1 MAVYVDCEFVMWRGR
16 SWCHLVADSID
27 ELHAF
32 AELLGLRRQWFQE
45 RSFYPHYD
53 VTASVR
59 AKALKLG
66 ACDASRE
73 TMISRCKV
81 MRSELL
87 QARDAVR

>member
-1 MAVYVDCEFVMWRGR
+1 MTVYVDCELVRWRGR

-32 AELLGLRRQWFQE
+32 AGLLGLQRQWFQD
-45 RSFYPHYD
+45 RGFYPHYD

-59 AKALKLG
+59 SKALKLG
-66 ACDASRE
+66 ARNASRE

-87 QARDAVR
+87 RAKDVLP